1 MRIMIDTNILI
12 SIIIFDSI
20 KLKKLLEI
28 ICSKHIL
35 VLSNYIIQELKMV
48 VLKKFKD
55 KENAIEEFLLNLP
68 FELEYFFTMENELL
82 DVNLRDKK
90 DIPILY
96 SAIAS
101 DVDIFITGDKDFENI
116 KINRPKIM
124 SVNEFLEK
132 YDIE

>member
-96 SAIAS
+96 SAIVS